1 MPRVSATRRAATARL
16 STPGVAAAAAA
27 AHEVWDIPALDH
39 AAGAER
45 ARQRHNKAARQAR
58 REAKLQKRKE
68 VAAYTHAAG
77 KRAALRGGRHPFA
90 TLEEW
95 AAKRKVRVDAH
106 LARGWVAG
114 WREGAAELATV
125 EASSPRSTQ
134 SWGSTV
140 SSVASHVGG
149 AVARAGRAVSS
160 AAGRLYEAI
169 PTGVKVAAG
178 VAASVA
184 VANKLF
190 PHNKVLRALASLPRE
205 LAPGKKRWNEAW
217 EARYAEYD
225 DRVAHKRAQD
235 ATTHRAPKWEEPS
248 IPQAR
253 DAPARSSK
261 PRTWEDAVASRRRA
275 LMDAARTSAG
285 TYPSSTSAARAPR
298 SARARPVPADALTA
312 IELRTRAARAR
323 ARDAI
328 IE

>member
-1 MPRVSATRRAATARL
+1 MQKREE
-16 STPGVAAAAAA
+16 AAAY
-27 AHEVWDIPALDH
+27 L
-39 AAGAER
+39 
-45 ARQRHNKAARQAR
+45 AR
-58 REAKLQKRKE
+58 R
-68 VAAYTHAAG
+68 THAAG

-114 WREGAAELATV
+114 WREGAAELATI

-134 SWGSTV
+134 SWGSTA
-140 SSVASHVGG
+140 SSVVSRIGG
-149 AVARAGRAVSS
+149 AVARAGRAVNT

-190 PHNKVLRALASLPRE
+190 PHNKVLRALASLPGE
-205 LAPGKKRWNEAW
+205 LAPGKMTERWK
-217 EARYAEYD
+217 EARAAQYAEYD
-225 DRVAHKRAQD
+225 DRVAHQRAQP
-235 ATTHRAPKWEEPS
+235 ATTHHAPKWEEPR

-285 TYPSSTSAARAPR
+285 TYPSSTSTARAPR

-323 ARDAI
+323 ARCDHRVTPGFSGTCAQ
-328 IE
+328 